1 MIDCWK
7 APATLAEWL
16 MPTRNFEQTSRHWTL
31 ISWQLLET
39 KTWHKESWLVCPTCV
54 YYKLIVAI
62 THKSRVP
69 CVKPSHMLMHFY
81 DVRFSLANSFLL
93 WVYYLYSDVRVI
105 QLGFL
110 MHLFL
115 ASERRLEYN
124 QFLEPSYRLKETKLD
139 TTDPSCPK
147 MSSWR

>member
-1 MIDCWK
+1 
-7 APATLAEWL
+7 
-16 MPTRNFEQTSRHWTL
+16 
-31 ISWQLLET
+31 
-39 KTWHKESWLVCPTCV
+39 
-54 YYKLIVAI
+54 
-62 THKSRVP
+62 
-69 CVKPSHMLMHFY
+69 MHFY